1 MDPLSVYKE
10 LVLVFSF
17 WQVQDCYKIIV
28 ALKKKE
34 KKHCETSDFQF
45 VLEVTAAFHR
55 GLRDSVVSTMLTSY
69 LEVSL
74 CSNY

>member
-17 WQVQDCYKIIV
+17 WQVQDCYKVIV

-45 VLEVTAAFHR
+45 VFEVTAAFHT
-55 GLRDSVVSTMLTSY
+55 G
-69 LEVSL
+69 
-74 CSNY
+74 